1 MKKSY
6 QGKNVYVGINLT
18 DTPVVVDKL
27 AVTGKGYK
35 DAYADS
41 KVTEADGTVSFTIPA
56 LKAGGTIILGVQ
68 EETIE
73 PDKDIE
79 ANAIT
84 LNKTDLTLKKGNLTP

>member
-1 MKKSY
+1 M
-6 QGKNVYVGINLT
+6 
-18 DTPVVVDKL
+18 VDKL

-84 LNKTDLTLKKGNLTP
+84 LNKTDLTLKKGKSYTLKATVTPENSVDRP